1 MNIEIA
7 IYTFA
12 IVLFIFIIV
21 YYYRQYAKEVKVQL
35 KGEKIIRAEC
45 PDYWMVEGP
54 SKCRNANKMGVCLT
68 KGSEGGLMDFDTD
81 FFKNPNT
88 GNYAKCRWA
97 KKCKVA
103 WDGIDD
109 ICV

>member
-1 MNIEIA
+1 MIETA

-12 IVLFIFIIV
+12 VVLFVFILV
-21 YYYRQYAKEVKVQL
+21 YYYRQYSKETKSQL
-35 KGEKIIRAEC
+35 RGDKIIRAEC

-54 SKCRNANKMGVCLT
+54 SKCRNVNKMGLCLT
-68 KGSEGGLMDFDTD
+68 RGSEGGLMDFDTD
-81 FFKNPNT
+81 FFKNQQT

>member
-1 MNIEIA
+1 MNLESS
-7 IYTFA
+7 IY
-12 IVLFIFIIV
+12 IVGVFLCIFIMV
-21 YYYRQYAKEVKVQL
+21 YYYRQYAQQVKKL
-35 KGEKIIRAEC
+35 TTDKIIRAEC

-54 SKCRNANKMGVCLT
+54 RKCRNNNKMGLCLT
-68 KGSEGGLMDFDTD
+68 QGTEGGLMDFDTD
-81 FFKNPNT
+81 FFNDPNT

-97 KKCKVA
+97 KKCHVA

>member
-1 MNIEIA
+1 MIETA

-12 IVLFIFIIV
+12 VVLFIFILV
-21 YYYRQYAKEVKVQL
+21 YYYRQYSKEIKAQQ
-35 KGEKIIRAEC
+35 KGDKIIRAEC

-54 SKCRNANKMGVCLT
+54 AKCRNVNKMGLCLT
-68 KGSEGGLMDFDTD
+68 RGQEGGLMDFDTD
-81 FFKNPNT
+81 FFKNQQT
-88 GNYAKCRWA
+88 GNYAKCRGA
-97 KKCKVA
+97 KKCKVS

>member
-1 MNIEIA
+1 MNTETA
-7 IYTFA
+7 IYTFG
-12 IVLFIFIIV
+12 IFLCIYIMV
-21 YYYRQYAKEVKVQL
+21 YYYKQYSKEITNQK
-35 KGEKIIRAEC
+35 KEKIIRAEC

-54 SKCRNANKMGVCLT
+54 GKCRNGNKMGLCLT
-68 KGSEGGLMDFDTD
+68 TGPEGGLMDFDTD

-97 KKCKVA
+97 KKCHVA